1 MPSIFQ
7 DTNFAD
13 VQVECTLECV
23 NAEDLRKEI
32 AEKEEKNNAVNT
44 D

>member
-7 DTNFAD
+7 DTTFAD

-23 NAEDLRKEI
+23 SAEDLRKEI

>member
-23 NAEDLRKEI
+23 SAEDLRKEL
-32 AEKEEKNNAVNT
+32 AEKEEKDNAINT

>member
-7 DTNFAD
+7 DTSFAD

-23 NAEDLRKEI
+23 SAEDFHKEL
-32 AEKEEKNNAVNT
+32 AEKEEKDSAINT

>member
-23 NAEDLRKEI
+23 SAEDLHKEF